1 VKLAAIERYFRPDHP
16 AARGHF
22 PEDPVIPGAVLLAE
36 VLRAIESEL
45 GLTAMP
51 CEITSAKFLSPAR
64 PGDRFLIEFG
74 RSAEGG
80 ITFTGS
86 VQGKTV
92 LTGRVK
98 CNVKSTAA

>member
-1 VKLAAIERYFRPDHP
+1 MAAIERFFQPDHP
-16 AARGHF
+16 AAQGHF
-22 PEDPVIPGAVLLAE
+22 PGDPVIPGAVLLAE

-45 GLTAMP
+45 GVTAMP
-51 CEITSAKFLSPAR
+51 CEITSAKFLSPVR
-64 PGDRFLIEFG
+64 PGDRLLVEFG

-92 LTGRVK
+92 LTGRVT
-98 CNVKSTAA
+98 CNVRATAV

>member
-1 VKLAAIERYFRPDHP
+1 LAAIERFFQPDHP
-16 AARGHF
+16 AAQGHF
-22 PEDPVIPGAVLLAE
+22 PGNPVIPGAVLLAE

-45 GLTAMP
+45 GMTAIP

-74 RSAEGG
+74 CSAEGG

-92 LTGRVK
+92 LTGHLK
-98 CNVKSTAA
+98 CNIKSTAV